1 MKYFFFSRHREII
14 QSGEEG
20 QQSILANIRSTIETE
35 KERCIAKEA
44 ELEVSNA
51 QDRLQFRLIDTKSNG
66 RPTDLFHNQNMIAH
80 NQLG

>member
-1 MKYFFFSRHREII
+1 MKLSHLRIPVRIQNSSKYFFFSRHREII

-44 ELEVSNA
+44 DLEVSNA
-51 QDRLQFRLIDTKSNG
+51 QDRLQY
-66 RPTDLFHNQNMIAH
+66 
-80 NQLG
+80 

>member
-1 MKYFFFSRHREII
+1 MSFTPPNTSTNSKFIEILQYFFFSRHREII

-51 QDRLQFRLIDTKSNG
+51 QDRLQY
-66 RPTDLFHNQNMIAH
+66 
-80 NQLG
+80 

>member
-1 MKYFFFSRHREII
+1 MSFTPPNTSTNSKFIEILQYFFFSRHREII

-44 ELEVSNA
+44 DLEVSNA
-51 QDRLQFRLIDTKSNG
+51 QDRLQY
-66 RPTDLFHNQNMIAH
+66 
-80 NQLG
+80 

>member
-1 MKYFFFSRHREII
+1 MKIHWNPFSRHREII

-51 QDRLQFRLIDTKSNG
+51 QDIVYKFRMFSNPNG
-66 RPTDLFHNQNMIAH
+66 PLRD
-80 NQLG
+80 